1 MKYMKP
7 KVNLNGGRAVVL
19 ALVVATVLVVVSS
32 AFLSWFVYKGNA
44 ELLETTVFSYA
55 FVYVSVLVGSLIAA
69 RGGRDHIAIRA
80 IIFCVLYFLVQIST
94 GVVLLDCDN
103 INVWV
108 ELLIVLLACGTGC
121 AICIMKAN
129 RKRKRKKVI
138 R

>member
-7 KVNLNGGRAVVL
+7 KLNLDGGCAVAL
-19 ALVVATVLVVVSS
+19 ALAVATIIVIISS

-44 ELLETTVFSYA
+44 ELLETTVISYA
-55 FVYVSVLVGSLIAA
+55 LVYASVLVGSLIAA
-69 RGGRDHIAIRA
+69 RGGRDHIAVRA
-80 IIFCVLYFLVQIST
+80 IIFCVLYFLVQIGV
-94 GVVLLDCDN
+94 GVVLLDCDK

-108 ELLIVLLACGTGC
+108 ELMIVLLACGSGC